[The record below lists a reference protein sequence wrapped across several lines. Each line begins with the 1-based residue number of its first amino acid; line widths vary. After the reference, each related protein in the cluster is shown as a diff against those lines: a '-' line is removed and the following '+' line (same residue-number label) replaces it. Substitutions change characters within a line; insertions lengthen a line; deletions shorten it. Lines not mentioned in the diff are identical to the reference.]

1 MEYTNLVLFGLGL
14 FGIILHNLIKLND
27 INRKNNGNVN
37 YKEYINI
44 EKFTILISVSVIG
57 IALLAKHEITQLENV
72 GNWLGLSFVA
82 IGYMAQSI
90 VVAFMGKAEKFI
102 EEKSN

>member
-1 MEYTNLVLFGLGL
+1 M
-14 FGIILHNLIKLND
+14 
-27 INRKNNGNVN
+27 
-37 YKEYINI
+37 
-44 EKFTILISVSVIG
+44 ISVSVIG